1 MTQAKSKFMLVRAQK
16 APSFLK
22 ATLTN
27 QLEEEVAMYRGQA
40 FSADTKKTYQ
50 THLRSYI
57 AFCDPLNI
65 LPVPVSD
72 VAVAKYA
79 AYVARRL
86 KPSSVKQFLNI
97 IRTVH

>member
-1 MTQAKSKFMLVRAQK
+1 MMQAKSTFMLMRAQK
-16 APSFLK
+16 APSFLA

-40 FSADTKKTYQ
+40 FLADTKKTYRM
-50 THLRSYI
+50 HPRSYI
-57 AFCDPLNI
+57 AFCVPLNI
-65 LPVPVSD
+65 LPVPVSN

-86 KPSSVKQFLNI
+86 MPSSVKQFLNI

>member
-1 MTQAKSKFMLVRAQK
+1 MLMRAQK

-40 FSADTKKTYQ
+40 FSADTKKAYQ

-57 AFCDPLNI
+57 AFCDQLNI
-65 LPVPVSD
+65 LPVPISNV
-72 VAVAKYA
+72 
-79 AYVARRL
+79 
-86 KPSSVKQFLNI
+86 
-97 IRTVH
+97 TVDK